1 MFCLKLNE
9 PTHYSK
15 NGICEY
21 IKILKVLYHITEK
34 HTTAKNFTIAL
45 DSHIVA
51 PFDNKKANQIN

>member
-9 PTHYSK
+9 PTHYSE

-45 DSHIVA
+45 VFI
-51 PFDNKKANQIN
+51 